1 VQLPADLR
9 LSILEACES
18 VPRRELTTAA
28 QALSD
33 SYRKVEKP
41 AARRLTN
48 VDALAYAATRMPA
61 TYAALRRVFSEL
73 EGELIESIRDIGA
86 GTGAGAWAARDAF
99 GPCEVICEEKDA
111 SMLALGRKLTPFAKW
126 EPAPETTPDVIL
138 LSYVLGEVEDSLAFA
153 QRAYEHAGRFLIIVE
168 PGTTK
173 AFKRV
178 NQLRSLGTIVAPCP
192 HALPCPMHAAGD
204 WCHFSARVERTQL
217 HRQLKGGELSHEDEK
232 FSYLILS
239 KQPAEPRAQA
249 RIVRHPHN
257 EAGFI
262 KLALCNSQ
270 GKVATL
276 GVGKRDK
283 DAFRRA
289 RKSAWGDR
297 WEQPAPEPV
306 QEPVQENDSPSVL
319 NSRS

>member
-9 LSILEACES
+9 LAILEACES
-18 VPRRELTTAA
+18 VPRRELGVAA
-28 QALSD
+28 QALSE
-33 SYRKVEKP
+33 SYRKIEKP
-41 AARRLTN
+41 SARRLTN
-48 VDALAYAATRMPA
+48 MDALAYAATRMPA

-73 EGELIESIRDIGA
+73 EGELIESLRDIGA
-86 GTGAGAWAARDAF
+86 GTGAGAWAAQDAF
-99 GPCEVICEEKDA
+99 GPCDVVCEEKDI
-111 SMLALGRKLTPFAKW
+111 SMAVLGRKLTPFAKW
-126 EPAPETTPDVIL
+126 DPAPSSTPDIIL
-138 LSYVLGEVEDSLAFA
+138 LSYILGEVEDPLNFA
-153 QRAYEHAGRFLIIVE
+153 QKAFEQAGRYLIVVE

-178 NQLRSLGTIVAPCP
+178 NQLRGLGPIVAPCP

-232 FSYLILS
+232 FSYLILA
-239 KQPAEPRAQA
+239 KQPANHRATG
-249 RIVRHPHN
+249 RIVRHPKI

-262 KLALCNSQ
+262 KLSVCNSQ
-270 GKVATL
+270 GKVANI

-289 RKSAWGDR
+289 RKSEWGDG
-297 WEQPAPEPV
+297 WMYAPKPEP
-306 QEPVQENDSPSVL
+306 EA
-319 NSRS
+319 